1 MFIKRLNRNF
11 WITKNFRSLKNW
23 YKRDFLSPSPTFIKQ
38 KILESH
44 NIYNSVWI
52 ETGTYYGET
61 TLFLSKI
68 SKKVISIEADK
79 RLFKIAYDKFRL
91 TKNIEIHFG
100 ESQKLLN
107 NILFENKSFGNINI
121 FLDAHLCNDHKKN
134 IRTFGTSKKS
144 TPIMLEL
151 MIIKKYLKNF
161 KNIKIFIDDIRLFNS
176 NYHNYPGTDIIINWC
191 KKNNLKWKIEQD
203 ILIAQN

>member
-1 MFIKRLNRNF
+1 MFIKLLNKKF
-11 WITKNFRSLKNW
+11 WIIKNFRSLKNW
-23 YKRDFLSPSPTFIKQ
+23 YKRDFRSPSPTFIKQ

-79 RLFKIAYDKFRL
+79 RLFCIANDKFRL
-91 TKNIEIHFG
+91 TNNIEIHFG

-107 NILFENKSFGNINI
+107 NILLKNKSFKNVNI
-121 FLDAHLCNDHKKN
+121 FLDAHLCNDHKKK
-134 IRTFGTSKKS
+134 IKTFGTPKKS

-161 KNIKIFIDDIRLFNS
+161 KNIKIFIDDIRLFYE
-176 NYHNYPGTDIIINWC
+176 NYHNYPEINLITNWC
-191 KKNNLKWKIEQD
+191 KKNNLKWNIEQD
-203 ILIAQN
+203 ILIAKN

>member
-11 WITKNFRSLKNW
+11 WIIKNFRSLKNW
-23 YKRDFLSPSPTFIKQ
+23 YKRDFRSPSPTFIKQ

-79 RLFKIAYDKFRL
+79 RLFNITYDKFKL
-91 TKNIEIHFG
+91 IKNIEIHLG

-107 NILFENKSFGNINI
+107 NILLENKNFKNINI
-121 FLDAHLCNDHKKN
+121 FLDAHLCNDHKKK
-134 IRTFGTSKKS
+134 IKTFGISKKS

-151 MIIKKYLKNF
+151 MIIKKYLKNL

-176 NYHNYPGTDIIINWC
+176 NYYNYPGTDIIVNWC
-191 KKNNLKWKIEQD
+191 KKNNLKWNIEQD